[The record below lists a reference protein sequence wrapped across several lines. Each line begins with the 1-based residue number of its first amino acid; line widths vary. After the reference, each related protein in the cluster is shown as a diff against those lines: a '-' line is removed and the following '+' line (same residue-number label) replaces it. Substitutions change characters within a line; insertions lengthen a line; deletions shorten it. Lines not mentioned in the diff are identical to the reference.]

1 MEERYKISSVSE
13 ELVETFDAIGKLR
26 RVFGQGGEIDYDQVS
41 VLIVRDI
48 REQNLGK
55 LTFDFVSEQLE
66 KEQLEEAIALEN
78 EERRKKTAALN
89 RQKKQENNG

>member
-1 MEERYKISSVSE
+1 MC
-13 ELVETFDAIGKLR
+13 
-26 RVFGQGGEIDYDQVS
+26 QP
-41 VLIVRDI
+41 
-48 REQNLGK
+48 QNLGK